1 MTLASPTQA
10 FPITEISAFLENMP
24 FPVVYM
30 SQKLD
35 ILYYNESFAAFIS
48 KGAIHNGPLYIHDF
62 MPEFQPNGLHSGK
75 SLHKYMQE
83 RSPSFQTQW
92 VLTGLNGEALMT
104 KLTLAPAN
112 AQPDSNFF
120 LYIHHE
126 HACQHCLKEAS
137 KTLEFINNTLNTMPL
152 TMHIWSRDLQLIDC
166 SNEVIN
172 MFGAPSK
179 EEYKK
184 NVMNYSPAYQ
194 VDGFSNELLP
204 EYLEKAFADGSYKFQ
219 WIHQDHT
226 GKTFPTEETFCRV
239 SFQGE
244 DFILGYTQ
252 DISAVTDSIK
262 NIVHMEER
270 TRAILDATPM
280 AILLW
285 DKNFKLKDTN
295 LEALR
300 IYNYEDKYD
309 FLQEFQD
316 TLPALQPDGTDS
328 TICIQNALKAA
339 FETGYY
345 HMPKYFCRD
354 KDGAELPVEVTIIRI
369 VIRDETMVI
378 AYLRDLRE
386 ILQVLQTMKLHEER
400 IQAIL
405 DAAPM
410 AINLWDS
417 SLTLRDTNLE
427 CLRLFG
433 FESKQD
439 FKDNFF
445 NIVPKSYAHGVPIR
459 ERIQQNIA
467 QALEEGYLHYE
478 SSLCHSNGEKIPLEV
493 SLIRITLSNETM
505 IIAYLRDLRETKNF
519 IKKITESEARTQAI
533 LDLSPLGINVW
544 DSNRNLVDCNK
555 AIVRLFGFS
564 SREEYIEH
572 RYAVMPET
580 QEDGTSSHQL
590 ALHKIDEA
598 FALGQSHVEVIGKD
612 LQGNTIPL
620 DVVIKR
626 TTLGEQEVVIAYMQD
641 LRELKAMLAEIHAV
655 EQDLRSAR
663 DVAVQSARAKSEFL
677 ANMSHEIRTPLNGVL
692 GLLHLLDK
700 TSLEQIQQSYVDKTI
715 FSAENLLRII
725 NDILDFSK
733 IDAGKLE
740 MEIIPFAL
748 DEVASELKVLF
759 EPQANTKNLTLT
771 FKYDA
776 CTKHMLLGDP
786 LRIKQVFFN
795 LIGNAIKFTES
806 GGIIIQMTGHEESP
820 GKVHCLFSVQDS
832 GIGMNE
838 EQCSRLFSAFMQ
850 ADTSVTRKYGGTGLG
865 LVIAQRIA
873 RLMHGDLWVES
884 SEGQG
889 STFFFSAIFDI
900 AHAEDVTC
908 VIMEQNI
915 EKGKPYVA
923 IPSLED
929 AMTAPCDN
937 LEQDS
942 SCTKPCEESTTQEQ
956 TSFHILLVEDNEINQ
971 LIAEELLKNGGH
983 TVDIANNG
991 QEALDLLENNN
1002 YHIVLMDIQMP
1013 VLDGLSTVRKI
1024 RADERLAHMP
1034 VIAMSAHAMTG
1045 DREIS
1050 LHHGMNE
1057 HITKPISPQILYE
1070 TVNTWALRPDK
1081 K

>member
-1 MTLASPTQA
+1 MTLASPTHT

-24 FPVVYM
+24 FPVVYI

-35 ILYYNESFAAFIS
+35 ILYYNESFSSFIS
-48 KGAIHNGPLYIHDF
+48 KDIVHDGPLYIHDF

-75 SLHKYMQE
+75 NLRKYMQE
-83 RSPSFQTQW
+83 RKNSFQTQW
-92 VLTGLNGEALMT
+92 VLTGLDGEALMT
-104 KLTLAPAN
+104 KLTLAPAS
-112 AQPDSNFF
+112 AQADSNFF

-126 HACQHCLKEAS
+126 QACQNCLKEAN

-152 TMHIWSRDLQLIDC
+152 TMHIWSRDLHLIDC
-166 SNEVIN
+166 SDEVTR

-184 NVMNYSPAYQ
+184 NYMNYSPAYQ
-194 VDGFSNELLP
+194 VDGLSNELMP
-204 EYLEKAFADGSYKFQ
+204 EYLEKAFTDGAYKFQ
-219 WIHQDHT
+219 WIHQNHE

-239 SFQGE
+239 TFQGE

-285 DKNFKLKDTN
+285 DQNYILKDTN

-309 FLQEFQD
+309 FLQEFQN
-316 TLPALQPDGTDS
+316 TLPELQPDGANSNTV
-328 TICIQNALKAA
+328 IQNALEEA
-339 FETGYY
+339 FEKGYY
-345 HMPKYFCRD
+345 HMPKFFCRD
-354 KDGAELPVEVTIIRI
+354 IDGGELPVEVTIIRI

-386 ILQVLQTMKLHEER
+386 ILQVLQTMQLHEER

-417 SLTLRDTNLE
+417 NFTLRDTNLE

-433 FESKQD
+433 FDSKQD
-439 FKDNFF
+439 FKDNYF
-445 NIVPKSYAHGVPIR
+445 NIVPKP
-459 ERIQQNIA
+459 
-467 QALEEGYLHYE
+467 LEENLSVKEHIQRNLTQAFEKGYLHYE
-478 SSLCHSNGEKIPLEV
+478 SRLRHRNGEIIPLEV

-505 IIAYLRDLRETKNF
+505 IIAYLRDLREIKNF
-519 IKKITESEARTQAI
+519 IAKITESEARSQAI

-544 DSNRNLVDCNK
+544 DRDNNLVDCNK
-555 AIVRLFGFS
+555 AIVHLFGFS
-564 SREEYIEH
+564 SREEYIKNRH
-572 RYAVMPET
+572 TVIPEK
-580 QEDGTSSHQL
+580 QEDGTLSHPL
-590 ALHKIDEA
+590 AQQKINEA
-598 FALGQSHVEVIGKD
+598 FTHGQSHVEVVAND
-612 LQGNTIPL
+612 VHGNSIPL

-626 TTLGEQEVVIAYMQD
+626 TVLGEQEVVIAYMRD

-663 DVAVQSARAKSEFL
+663 DVAVQSASAKSEFL

-700 TSLEQIQQSYVDKTI
+700 TPLEEMQQSYVDKTI

-748 DEVASELKVLF
+748 EDVAGELKMLF
-759 EPQANTKNLTLT
+759 EPQANAKDLALT
-771 FKYDA
+771 FKYTA
-776 CTKHMLLGDP
+776 CTKYMLLGDP

-806 GGIIIQMTGHEESP
+806 GGITINMTGEEESP
-820 GKVHCLFSVQDS
+820 GKIHCLFSVQDS

-838 EQCSRLFSAFMQ
+838 EQRTRLFSAFMQ

-884 SEGQG
+884 VEGQG
-889 STFFFSAIFDI
+889 STFFFSAIFDL
-900 AHAEDVTC
+900 AHAEDMTC
-908 VIMEQNI
+908 AMMDQATEMV
-915 EKGKPYVA
+915 
-923 IPSLED
+923 IPSHDETPLKNTTKSTCTYEQG
-929 AMTAPCDN
+929 AKSSAPCT
-937 LEQDS
+937 EQVA
-942 SCTKPCEESTTQEQ
+942 QEGP
-956 TSFHILLVEDNEINQ
+956 SFHILLVEDNEINQ

-991 QEALDLLENNN
+991 QEALDLLEKNTYN
-1002 YHIVLMDIQMP
+1002 IVLMDIQMP
-1013 VLDGLSTVRKI
+1013 VLDGLSTVSKI
-1024 RADERLAHMP
+1024 RADARLAHMP

-1057 HITKPISPQILYE
+1057 HITKPISPQVLYE
-1070 TVNTWALRPDK
+1070 TVNTWALRFEK
-1081 K
+1081 E